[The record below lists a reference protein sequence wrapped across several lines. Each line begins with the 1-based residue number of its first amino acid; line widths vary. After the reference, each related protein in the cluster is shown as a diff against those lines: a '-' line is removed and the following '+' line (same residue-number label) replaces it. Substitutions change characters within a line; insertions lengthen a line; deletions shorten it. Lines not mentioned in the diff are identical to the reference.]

1 MTLVIG
7 VGASSRADARE
18 IGELIGAVLA
28 RDDLRGEDVA
38 CVATVEARA
47 GTGGVRDAAE
57 MLGFHLV
64 AYSVGVLAQVAVPN
78 PAEGVR
84 ARTGTA
90 SVAEAAA
97 LHGARSLGGDARLVV
112 AKRATARATAAVA
125 RIVPAAPRAAGA
137 PAAAGGLRIT
147 GEPGE
152 PGEAGS

>member
-7 VGASSRADARE
+7 VGASSRSDARE
-18 IGELIGAVLA
+18 IGALIAAVLD

-38 CVATVEARA
+38 CVATAAARA
-47 GTGGVRDAAE
+47 GTGHVRDAAE

-64 AYSVGVLAQVAVPN
+64 TYPVDVLAEVAVPN
-78 PAEGVR
+78 PEEGVR

-97 LHGARSLGGDARLVV
+97 LHGARALGGALPAPGGGPSAPGGGARLVV
-112 AKRATARATAAVA
+112 PKRTAARATAAVA
-125 RIVPAAPRAAGA
+125 RI
-137 PAAAGGLRIT
+137 T
-147 GEPGE
+147 GE